1 MPSGKEELLTTLAE
15 VGSVLGSV
23 GGLSITVGSEGGRAG
38 FFKQRACMRH
48 GPREVRAVSERLG
61 DGMN

>member
-1 MPSGKEELLTTLAE
+1 MGAIWEGGAPDSTLAE

-23 GGLSITVGSEGGRAG
+23 GGLSITVGREGGGAE

-48 GPREVRAVSERLG
+48 GSREVRAVSE
-61 DGMN
+61 